1 MIKDSTTRVQK
12 YLDRL
17 ATAKGYHKEC
27 IHTFFDKDGNEI
39 PLLASDLKELA
50 QFALDSQLA
59 PLSDEQIADLQEK
72 YVGGPC
78 PSYPLDASDWI
89 NFARAIET
97 AHGITQ
103 EKRQ

>member
-27 IHTFFDKDGNEI
+27 IHTFITGDGEEI
-39 PLLASDLKELA
+39 SLLVSDLKELA
-50 QFALDSQLA
+50 QFALDSQRTALT
-59 PLSDEQIADLQEK
+59 DEQIMDLQEK

-89 NFARAIET
+89 NFARAIEC
-97 AHGITQ
+97 AHGTTQ
-103 EKRQ
+103 EKQ